1 MIRCDAKFLPSR
13 DARSGK
19 QERVKSILLAQKEAF
34 GECID
39 LELVGNVKGA
49 QASTRQQGNKDSGI
63 STNEETSGLVD
74 DAPDEE
80 DDGQRK
86 RKRVQSK
93 EGVDQAGLYQAH
105 PLKIILH
112 VFDDEDRLKD
122 QKITSCATCF
132 PVTLALSC
140 LTRYGRLFSLA
151 FDERRTSRPY
161 KWAQHVAGIGF
172 SLETAPLLSDLEPAS
187 SETAI
192 NEIVLS
198 GLSLYALGCK
208 FSVGLH
214 LYAIYMAGHLQAP
227 HLIRLQLC
235 LSLIQ
240 INFRNQYISIWTE
253 DQRVLGKM
261 GSLIAAASAVNDV
274 KLTLFKEHLHM
285 VHLPYELLGYLNAN
299 LLGKST
305 ATNPLLIVLIVLF
318 VSNLMLVSLLKDY
331 KFMFPVGV
339 LQVNLYI
346 LKLLP
351 LDQENHVLAHQVHCL
366 AVLFEYFIDEASPSA
381 KCSSAVDVGLCK
393 PVGGNLL
400 ARSFRGRDRRKMI
413 SWKGMA
419 CTSGDP
425 Y

>member
-19 QERVKSILLAQKEAF
+19 QERVKTELLPPPLYVIYSQLLAQKEAF

-39 LELVGNVKGA
+39 LELAGNVKEA

-105 PLKIILH
+105 SLKIILH
-112 VFDDEDRLKD
+112 IFDDEDRLKD

-161 KWAQHVAGIGF
+161 KWAQHLAGIGF

-198 GLSLYALGCK
+198 GLSL
-208 FSVGLH
+208 
-214 LYAIYMAGHLQAP
+214 
-227 HLIRLQLC
+227 
-235 LSLIQ
+235 
-240 INFRNQYISIWTE
+240 NQYISIWTE

-261 GSLIAAASAVNDV
+261 GSLIAAASAIIVADSGCPA
-274 KLTLFKEHLHM
+274 LFKEHLHM

-305 ATNPLLIVLIVLF
+305 ATNSLLIVLLIVLF
-318 VSNLMLVSLLKDY
+318 VSNVVLVSLLKDY

-393 PVGGNLL
+393 PVSGNLL

-419 CTSGDP
+419 CTSGYP

>member
-112 VFDDEDRLKD
+112 IFDDEDRLKD

-161 KWAQHVAGIGF
+161 KWAQHLAGIGL

-198 GLSLYALGCK
+198 GLSL
-208 FSVGLH
+208 
-214 LYAIYMAGHLQAP
+214 
-227 HLIRLQLC
+227 
-235 LSLIQ
+235 
-240 INFRNQYISIWTE
+240 NQYISIWTE

-261 GSLIAAASAVNDV
+261 GSLIAAASAIIVADSGCPA
-274 KLTLFKEHLHM
+274 LFKEHLHM

-305 ATNPLLIVLIVLF
+305 ATNSLLIVLIVLF
-318 VSNLMLVSLLKDY
+318 VSNVVLVSLLKDY

-393 PVGGNLL
+393 PVSGNLL

>member
-112 VFDDEDRLKD
+112 IFDDE
-122 QKITSCATCF
+122 II
-132 PVTLALSC
+132 
-140 LTRYGRLFSLA
+140 
-151 FDERRTSRPY
+151 
-161 KWAQHVAGIGF
+161 VADSGC
-172 SLETAPLLSDLEPAS
+172 PA
-187 SETAI
+187 
-192 NEIVLS
+192 
-198 GLSLYALGCK
+198 
-208 FSVGLH
+208 
-214 LYAIYMAGHLQAP
+214 
-227 HLIRLQLC
+227 
-235 LSLIQ
+235 
-240 INFRNQYISIWTE
+240 
-253 DQRVLGKM
+253 
-261 GSLIAAASAVNDV
+261 
-274 KLTLFKEHLHM
+274 LFKEHLHM

-305 ATNPLLIVLIVLF
+305 ATNSLLIVLIVLF
-318 VSNLMLVSLLKDY
+318 VSNVVLVSLLKDY

-393 PVGGNLL
+393 PVSDEMITRNYCCYLS
-400 ARSFRGRDRRKMI
+400 ARGRIRYLREV
-413 SWKGMA
+413 SLSGMA
-419 CTSGDP
+419 RLEDYWFTHASRETRDQPNFHGTGIMIIVTKAI
-425 Y
+425 

>member
-1 MIRCDAKFLPSR
+1 MFLEFREKSCNQL
-13 DARSGK
+13 GVLHTKKLK
-19 QERVKSILLAQKEAF
+19 QHNSAELLPPPLNVIYSQLLAQKEAF

-39 LELVGNVKGA
+39 LEVVGNVKEA

-63 STNEETSGLVD
+63 STNEETSRLVD

-80 DDGQRK
+80 DDGQR
-86 RKRVQSK
+86 RRTRVQSK

-105 PLKIILH
+105 TLKIILH
-112 VFDDEDRLKD
+112 IFIDEDRLKD

-161 KWAQHVAGIGF
+161 KRAQHLAGIGF

-198 GLSLYALGCK
+198 GLSLYR
-208 FSVGLH
+208 
-214 LYAIYMAGHLQAP
+214 QQN
-227 HLIRLQLC
+227 RLQTVVQRIRSRKRAQQALVEQLESRTKLEWPALNC
-235 LSLIQ
+235 ESFL
-240 INFRNQYISIWTE
+240 NQYMSIWTE
-253 DQRVLGKM
+253 DQIVLGKM
-261 GSLIAAASAVNDV
+261 GSLIAAASVVNDRCSGCPA
-274 KLTLFKEHLHM
+274 LFKEHLHM

-299 LLGKST
+299 LLGMST
-305 ATNPLLIVLIVLF
+305 ATNSLLIFLAEGLQIH
-318 VSNLMLVSLLKDY
+318 VSRWCS
-331 KFMFPVGV
+331 
-339 LQVNLYI
+339 
-346 LKLLP
+346 
-351 LDQENHVLAHQVHCL
+351 

-381 KCSSAVDVGLCK
+381 KCSSAVDVSLCK
-393 PVGGNLL
+393 PVSGSLL

-413 SWKGMA
+413 SWKDMA
-419 CTSGDP
+419 CR
-425 Y
+425 

>member
-112 VFDDEDRLKD
+112 IFDDEDRLKD

-161 KWAQHVAGIGF
+161 KWAQHLAGIGL

-198 GLSLYALGCK
+198 GLSL
-208 FSVGLH
+208 
-214 LYAIYMAGHLQAP
+214 
-227 HLIRLQLC
+227 
-235 LSLIQ
+235 
-240 INFRNQYISIWTE
+240 NQYISIWTE

-261 GSLIAAASAVNDV
+261 GSLIAAASA
-274 KLTLFKEHLHM
+274 
-285 VHLPYELLGYLNAN
+285 
-299 LLGKST
+299 
-305 ATNPLLIVLIVLF
+305 
-318 VSNLMLVSLLKDY
+318 
-331 KFMFPVGV
+331 
-339 LQVNLYI
+339 VNLYI

-393 PVGGNLL
+393 PVSGNLL